1 MFVANALESLEID
14 FRACIGSM
22 KRRDSSI
29 QEFKSGNVPILI
41 LSSEDSV
48 SGLNLTEASHVV
60 IFHPFLIDSNG
71 GKLQGDEMAAD
82 TKMALS
88 IENQVIFKAWR
99 SGQRKQVEVVRLAIF
114 ISNLKVRFLA
124 RDSIEEELATQRGYS
139 DRIIEHPGV
148 INKVRD

>member
-1 MFVANALESLEID
+1 MKFVANALESLEID

-22 KRRDSSI
+22 KRRDTSI

-48 SGLNLTEASHVV
+48 SGLNLTEATHVV

-71 GKLQGDEMAAD
+71 GKLEGDEMDAD

-88 IENQVIFKAWR
+88 FEKQGIARAWR
-99 SGQRKQVEVVRLAIF
+99 SGQQKQVEVVRFAIF
-114 ISNLKVRFLA
+114 ISN
-124 RDSIEEELATQRGYS
+124 I
-139 DRIIEHPGV
+139 H
-148 INKVRD
+148 